1 MKLLPGAPQCQL
13 ENEAQAHRSP
23 ELMDIPEQTGHFLR
37 HRKFLPEKRG
47 RGALAPLGSAFFK
60 KLINLF

>member
-23 ELMDIPEQTGHFLR
+23 ELMDIPGIDWSFSQTQK
-37 HRKFLPEKRG
+37 KFLPEKRG
-47 RGALAPLGSAFFK
+47 RGALRLGSAFLK
-60 KLINLF
+60 KILIIN